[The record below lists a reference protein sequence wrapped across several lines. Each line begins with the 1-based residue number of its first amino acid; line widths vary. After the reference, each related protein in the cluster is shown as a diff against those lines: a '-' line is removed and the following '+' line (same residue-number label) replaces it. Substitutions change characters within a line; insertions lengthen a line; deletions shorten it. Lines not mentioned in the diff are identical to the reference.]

1 MEFRSFVICKT
12 NHYKKEMLHN
22 SLPIISFVTELSFG
36 RHVSEEAA
44 KLIKDLMSLE
54 KS

>member
-1 MEFRSFVICKT
+1 
-12 NHYKKEMLHN
+12 MLHN

-44 KLIKDLMSLE
+44 KLIKDLMSLD
-54 KS
+54 KSQRPAVSEIYSY